1 MSNCTHQDKFLAT
14 PLMES
19 FLLRF
24 DYFTILVLNFLPLFH
39 LQVEN
44 LKSRK
49 SILDSMDEKLKTIA
63 EFNVQIKE
71 FDTIM
76 NELAA
81 WLGVGRKRMD
91 ELV

>member
-1 MSNCTHQDKFLAT
+1 
-14 PLMES
+14 MES

-24 DYFTILVLNFLPLFH
+24 DYISILVLKFLPHFH
-39 LQVEN
+39 FQVEN

>member
-1 MSNCTHQDKFLAT
+1 M
-14 PLMES
+14 
-19 FLLRF
+19 
-24 DYFTILVLNFLPLFH
+24 
-39 LQVEN
+39 
-44 LKSRK
+44 
-49 SILDSMDEKLKTIA
+49 SILDSMDEKLKTIT
-63 EFNVQIKE
+63 EFNVQLKE